1 MNILTGQFM
10 TQLALDL
17 GLPPESVIA
26 PPIPLAAELKRELVT
41 HMVAA
46 IIAVHQAGGPLTD
59 AHPAP
64 SSQNHPP
71 APATQSHRISAP
83 VLGATGAASHR
94 KPTSAV
100 CLGRSCPDAG
110 V

>member
-1 MNILTGQFM
+1 MQP
-10 TQLALDL
+10 LALAL

-26 PPIPLAAELKRELVT
+26 PPIPLAAALQRELVT

-64 SSQNHPP
+64 SSHNPP
-71 APATQSHRISAP
+71 LHRQRKAIVYLRQSSERQGQRHTESQR
-83 VLGATGAASHR
+83 LQ
-94 KPTSAV
+94 
-100 CLGRSCPDAG
+100 
-110 V
+110 

>member
-1 MNILTGQFM
+1 MQ
-10 TQLALDL
+10 QLALDL

-26 PPIPLAAELKRELVT
+26 PPLPLAAALKRELVT

-71 APATQSHRISAP
+71 ACCLSNNFSFFRLISFPLACCRQP
-83 VLGATGAASHR
+83 VQWVSIM
-94 KPTSAV
+94 
-100 CLGRSCPDAG
+100 
-110 V
+110 

>member
-1 MNILTGQFM
+1 M

-26 PPIPLAAELKRELVT
+26 PPIPWAAELKRELVT

-46 IIAVHQAGGPLTD
+46 IIAVHLAGGPLTD

-64 SSQNHPP
+64 
-71 APATQSHRISAP
+71 
-83 VLGATGAASHR
+83 
-94 KPTSAV
+94 
-100 CLGRSCPDAG
+100 
-110 V
+110 